1 MVNAG
6 LETNWIELTADP
18 DSTLNKPLNISQRSI
33 GKIFDA
39 KFGYPRIVVEA
50 GFEEAIQVATYMMC
64 FKSGRLEV

>member
-33 GKIFDA
+33 GKIIDA
-39 KFGYPRIVVEA
+39 KFTPN
-50 GFEEAIQVATYMMC
+50 
-64 FKSGRLEV
+64 